1 MRNRMSAA
9 LRGTRFGLAALLAS
23 AALLPGVSLA
33 ADAQA
38 QLRAFVDTVKTA
50 TGNFTQ
56 STVGAQGRTQPAQSG
71 TFAFQRPGKFRWAV
85 KQPYEQLIVSDGK
98 QVYQYDPDLAQV
110 TERKVDQAIGTSPA
124 AILFGSGNLEQ
135 AFNVTP
141 MPDRDGMQWLRAKP
155 RNADAGFSQV
165 DIGLKN
171 NLPARVELLDSFGQT
186 TRVEL
191 SGIQSNATISAD
203 TFAFTAPKG
212 VDVVKM

>member
-203 TFAFTAPKG
+203 AFAFTAPKG